1 MSAAHEQAV
10 ERPQAQDT
18 HRAETTADPVGG
30 TDMRAMKE
38 DSA

>member
-1 MSAAHEQAV
+1 MSVAHEQAA

-18 HRAETTADPVGG
+18 HRAETAASLIGG
-30 TDMRAMKE
+30 TDIRMVKE